1 MNLPKSIKSYQLMG
15 ESSYANSVLQAF
27 IQLQCVQEWIKQL
40 NNSGAINMQYYNT
53 TLTKGIYFLFCNL
66 PSGMLDSSQIIQ
78 NFETKSQGIW
88 NKYITKDPYHFL
100 FYFLDIL
107 HFENN
112 MPKNPNFNMN
122 SYNQSLANNI
132 HSDEN
137 TFKLFANYID
147 QTQNSFISNYFN
159 GIQKYMITCPNC
171 QIMYNYGFKKIFRFN
186 LDEILILRN
195 QSYPLKV
202 GSPVSLNE
210 CFLYSFN
217 RKQCQCQLCANIFT
231 SEYQKI
237 YQAPNVL
244 IIAFNRMNHTY
255 NYQCDVKFY
264 NPNFDISNFLINSNS
279 ENRKY
284 ILKAV
289 ISCYGFDK
297 YFTDVL
303 INGCFYRI
311 MDVKTGQDVKM
322 INVNQL
328 FKYQPMLLI
337 YEVDYQNQLLE
348 RLKQIQIFIW
358 TKNLEFMMMRNQ
370 NLSVNNQGNQMFN
383 NDINNSTIFINLKFQ
398 VIPENWDGSEV
409 GTFPINP
416 QVTLDS
422 TVQYAI
428 DKFYTKLQKPKEAI
442 NRFTFNNMVLDINSQ
457 VKLKDLQINSNSVI
471 YAIKNPN
478 FDQIKF
484 E

>member
-1 MNLPKSIKSYQLMG
+1 
-15 ESSYANSVLQAF
+15 
-27 IQLQCVQEWIKQL
+27 
-40 NNSGAINMQYYNT
+40 
-53 TLTKGIYFLFCNL
+53 
-66 PSGMLDSSQIIQ
+66 
-78 NFETKSQGIW
+78 
-88 NKYITKDPYHFL
+88 
-100 FYFLDIL
+100 
-107 HFENN
+107 
-112 MPKNPNFNMN
+112 
-122 SYNQSLANNI
+122 
-132 HSDEN
+132 
-137 TFKLFANYID
+137 
-147 QTQNSFISNYFN
+147 
-159 GIQKYMITCPNC
+159 
-171 QIMYNYGFKKIFRFN
+171 
-186 LDEILILRN
+186 
-195 QSYPLKV
+195 
-202 GSPVSLNE
+202 
-210 CFLYSFN
+210 
-217 RKQCQCQLCANIFT
+217 
-231 SEYQKI
+231 
-237 YQAPNVL
+237 
-244 IIAFNRMNHTY
+244 MNHTY

-348 RLKQIQIFIW
+348 RLRQIQIFIW

-471 YAIKNPN
+471 HAIKNPN

>member
-1 MNLPKSIKSYQLMG
+1 
-15 ESSYANSVLQAF
+15 
-27 IQLQCVQEWIKQL
+27 
-40 NNSGAINMQYYNT
+40 
-53 TLTKGIYFLFCNL
+53 
-66 PSGMLDSSQIIQ
+66 
-78 NFETKSQGIW
+78 
-88 NKYITKDPYHFL
+88 
-100 FYFLDIL
+100 
-107 HFENN
+107 
-112 MPKNPNFNMN
+112 
-122 SYNQSLANNI
+122 
-132 HSDEN
+132 
-137 TFKLFANYID
+137 
-147 QTQNSFISNYFN
+147 
-159 GIQKYMITCPNC
+159 MITCPNC

-186 LDEILILRN
+186 LDELLILRN
-195 QSYPLKV
+195 QSNPIRIGQPL
-202 GSPVSLNE
+202 SLNE
-210 CFLYSFN
+210 CFQYSFN

-231 SEYQKI
+231 NEYQKM
-237 YQAPNVL
+237 YQASNVL
-244 IIAFNRMNHTY
+244 IIAFNRMNHSY
-255 NYQCDVKFY
+255 NYQCDVRFY

-348 RLKQIQIFIW
+348 RLRQIQIFIW

-442 NRFTFNNMVLDINSQ
+442 NRFTVNNMVLDINSQ

>member
-1 MNLPKSIKSYQLMG
+1 MNLPKSVKSYQLMG

-112 MPKNPNFNMN
+112 MPKNPNFNIN

-186 LDEILILRN
+186 LDEILSFIKLFILLN
-195 QSYPLKV
+195 TVFNTDFCIKMSLGNSDSGHLYDLKV
-202 GSPVSLNE
+202 IAVMFAKRLYLQVYALVS
-210 CFLYSFN
+210 
-217 RKQCQCQLCANIFT
+217 I
-231 SEYQKI
+231 
-237 YQAPNVL
+237 V
-244 IIAFNRMNHTY
+244 
-255 NYQCDVKFY
+255 
-264 NPNFDISNFLINSNS
+264 
-279 ENRKY
+279 
-284 ILKAV
+284 
-289 ISCYGFDK
+289 
-297 YFTDVL
+297 
-303 INGCFYRI
+303 
-311 MDVKTGQDVKM
+311 
-322 INVNQL
+322 
-328 FKYQPMLLI
+328 
-337 YEVDYQNQLLE
+337 
-348 RLKQIQIFIW
+348 
-358 TKNLEFMMMRNQ
+358 
-370 NLSVNNQGNQMFN
+370 
-383 NDINNSTIFINLKFQ
+383 
-398 VIPENWDGSEV
+398 
-409 GTFPINP
+409 
-416 QVTLDS
+416 
-422 TVQYAI
+422 
-428 DKFYTKLQKPKEAI
+428 
-442 NRFTFNNMVLDINSQ
+442 
-457 VKLKDLQINSNSVI
+457 
-471 YAIKNPN
+471 
-478 FDQIKF
+478 
-484 E
+484 

>member
-1 MNLPKSIKSYQLMG
+1 MNLPKSVKSYQLMG

-27 IQLQCVQEWIKQL
+27 IQLQCVQEWVNQL
-40 NNSGAINMQYYNT
+40 NNSGAINMPYFNT
-53 TLTKGIYFLFCNL
+53 TLTKGIYYLFCNL
-66 PSGMLDSSQIIQ
+66 SSGMLDSSQIIQ
-78 NFETKSQGIW
+78 GFESKSQTIW
-88 NKYITKDPYHFL
+88 HKNVTKDPYHFL

-112 MPKNPNFNMN
+112 MPKNPNFNLN
-122 SYNQSLANNI
+122 SYNQSLAYNI

-137 TFKLFANYID
+137 TFKLFANYVD

-186 LDEILILRN
+186 LDELLILRN
-195 QSYPLKV
+195 QSNPIRIGQPL
-202 GSPVSLNE
+202 SLNE
-210 CFLYSFN
+210 CFQYSFN

-231 SEYQKI
+231 NEYQKM
-237 YQAPNVL
+237 YQASNVL
-244 IIAFNRMNHTY
+244 IIAFNRMNHSY
-255 NYQCDVKFY
+255 NYQCDVRFY

-279 ENRKY
+279 ENKKY
-284 ILKAV
+284 FLKAV
-289 ISCYGFDK
+289 ISCYGFNK

-303 INGCFYRI
+303 INGYFYRI
-311 MDVKTGQDVKM
+311 MDVKSGQDVKM
-322 INVNQL
+322 IDNNKI
-328 FKYQPMLLI
+328 FKYEPMLLI

-348 RLKQIQIFIW
+348 KLKQIQIFIW
-358 TKNLEFMMMRNQ
+358 TKNITDMMLRNF
-370 NLSVNNQGNQMFN
+370 NLSNNNQGNQFDN
-383 NDINNSTIFINLKFQ
+383 INNSTIFLNLKFL
-398 VIPENWDGSEV
+398 VIPENWDGSKNDS
-409 GTFPINP
+409 FPINP

-442 NRFTFNNMVLDINSQ
+442 IKFTINNMDLDVNSQ
-457 VKLKDLQINSNSVI
+457 DKLKDLQINANSII

-478 FDQIKF
+478 FDNIKF
-484 E
+484 Q